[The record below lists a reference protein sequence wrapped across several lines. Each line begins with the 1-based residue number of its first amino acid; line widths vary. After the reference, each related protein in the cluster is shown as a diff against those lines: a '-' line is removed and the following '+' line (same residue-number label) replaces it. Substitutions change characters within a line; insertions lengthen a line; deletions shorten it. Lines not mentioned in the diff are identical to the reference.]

1 MFAWTNDDASGMCLL
16 SPRFYAFHQPPVLP
30 RMKTSWELRA
40 QFLEQ
45 LRGCDIG
52 GAFEAPAHEW
62 PDHIQRVERARAAFG
77 VD

>member
-1 MFAWTNDDASGMCLL
+1 MFAWTNDDASGTCLL
-16 SPRFYAFHQPPVLP
+16 SPCFHAFHQPPVLP
-30 RMKTSWELRA
+30 RMKTSWVLRA

-62 PDHIQRVERARAAFG
+62 PDHIQRMERARAALG